1 MPWPKYNFAKENLYE
16 ILGGNNYGKMSPSA
30 FIPFCELG
38 GNMSLVG
45 EKIDNFSVP
54 VCNIFQAKIRYHQLC
69 YEVNLNK
76 YTNQDHIEED
86 LNKGLIILL
95 DYNEDRQVKSEEL
108 DDTLG
113 LGLFDRRIL
122 AQNKE
127 YPHANIYI
135 NTISKY

>member
-1 MPWPKYNFAKENLYE
+1 
-16 ILGGNNYGKMSPSA
+16 MSPSA